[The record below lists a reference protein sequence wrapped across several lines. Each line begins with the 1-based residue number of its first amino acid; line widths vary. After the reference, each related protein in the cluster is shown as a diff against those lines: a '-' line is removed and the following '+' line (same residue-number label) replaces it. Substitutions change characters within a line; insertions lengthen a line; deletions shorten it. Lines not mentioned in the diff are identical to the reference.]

1 MFVGTPRQGLR
12 NMFGWSA
19 RVRRDTIRYRDVSF
33 SRLHSEKGH
42 ACSVRLITAEL
53 ANHNVANAI
62 ARSRSFLLLCRPFE
76 FRTKAS
82 Y

>member
-19 RVRRDTIRYRDVSF
+19 RVRRDTIRYRDVSLG
-33 SRLHSEKGH
+33 RLYSEKGH
-42 ACSVRLITAEL
+42 ACSVRLITAKLEIQG
-53 ANHNVANAI
+53 AIHNVANAI
-62 ARSRSFLLLCRPFE
+62 ARLRQ
-76 FRTKAS
+76 T